1 VTAVPLTWLEPSAPL
16 AALEPW
22 IAERLHPL
30 GDYDPVSHRM
40 RSDYDLNP
48 HLTPPLIADDVL
60 ISAAVL
66 IALVE
71 RPEGL
76 SVILT
81 RRAETLSRHSGQIA
95 FPGGRVDPGETPWD
109 AAVREAHEEIALD
122 PALVRVAGLGDPYRT
137 VTSFE
142 VVPVVAFVRPDFVL
156 RASEAEVAEIFEVPF
171 AFLMDP
177 ANHQK
182 RTMEGPKGTRCFY
195 AMPYGDYFIWGATAG
210 MLRALY
216 ERLFAPALEDQPT

>member
-1 VTAVPLTWLEPSAPL
+1 VTALPLTRPGPTAPL
-16 AALEPW
+16 SVLEPW
-22 IAERLHPL
+22 IASRLHPL
-30 GDYDPVSHRM
+30 GDYDPVSHQM

-48 HLTPPLIADDVL
+48 HLTPPVVADDVL
-60 ISAAVL
+60 MSAAVL

-95 FPGGRVDPGETPWD
+95 FPGGRVEPGETPWD
-109 AAVREAHEEIALD
+109 AAVREAEEEIALD
-122 PALVRVAGLGDPYRT
+122 PALVRLAGLGDPYRT

-142 VVPVVAFVRPDFVL
+142 VVPVVGFVKPDFVL

-177 ANHQK
+177 ANHQ
-182 RTMEGPKGTRCFY
+182 RRSMDGPRGARCFY

-216 ERLFAPALEDQPT
+216 ERLFDPEARDQPT